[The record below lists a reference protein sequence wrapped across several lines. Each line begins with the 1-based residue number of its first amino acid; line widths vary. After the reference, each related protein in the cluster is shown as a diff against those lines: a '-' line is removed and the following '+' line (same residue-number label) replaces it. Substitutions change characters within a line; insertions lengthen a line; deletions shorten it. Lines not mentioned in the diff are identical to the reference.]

1 MVNQAYV
8 RIILRCI
15 HIAAGIFLMGYVYKF
30 HSDPN
35 ATRVAQLVVVPAI
48 AASGLWLWQQ
58 GRIVRWVRSAS
69 SPTSTGRG

>member
-15 HIAAGIFLMGYVYKF
+15 HIATGIFLVGYVYKF
-30 HSDPN
+30 HGDPN

-48 AASGLWLWQQ
+48 GASGLLLWQH
-58 GRIVRWVRSAS
+58 GRIVGWWRSTAS
-69 SPTSTGRG
+69 QTSAGRG